1 MAKRIEAR
9 YECIAYLSV
18 EADLNVVDRLEDKQ
32 LKYIKEYAKA
42 HNIKVVGVMRRHG
55 FCMNDVFRNFKQIA
69 LLIGKKRVQG
79 VIVAGMKYVSS
90 DIEDAY
96 GKIGMV
102 KAAGGQ
108 FITVDEG
115 NLGMNIVM
123 EEK

>member
-1 MAKRIEAR
+1 MT
-9 YECIAYLSV
+9 
-18 EADLNVVDRLEDKQ
+18 
-32 LKYIKEYAKA
+32 YIKEYAKA

-96 GKIGMV
+96 SKIGMV

>member
-1 MAKRIEAR
+1 MAKKTEPR

-18 EADLNVVDRLEDKQ
+18 EADLADVDRLENKQ

-42 HNIKVVGVMRRHG
+42 HNIAIVGIVRRHG

-69 LLIGKKRVQG
+69 LLIRKKRVEG
-79 VIVAGMKYVSS
+79 VITAGMKFVST
-90 DIEDAY
+90 DLEDAY
-96 GKIGMV
+96 SKIGMI

-115 NLGMNIVM
+115 NLGMNIAM
-123 EEK
+123 EEQ